1 MFNIMSTYG
10 RIDLSFERGEG
21 PWLFSVEGKKYLDFA
36 TGIAVNTLGH
46 SNNELINTLIEQ
58 SKKVWHT
65 SNLYKI
71 SPRLGFS
78 HVITDKSNFTFNP
91 C

>member
-1 MFNIMSTYG
+1 MENVMPTYG

-21 PWLFSVEGKKYLDFA
+21 PWLFTESGEKYLDFA

-46 SNNELINTLIEQ
+46 SNNALNDILIKQ

-65 SNLYKI
+65 SNLYKLI
-71 SPRLGFS
+71 N
-78 HVITDKSNFTFNP
+78 TYE
-91 C
+91 